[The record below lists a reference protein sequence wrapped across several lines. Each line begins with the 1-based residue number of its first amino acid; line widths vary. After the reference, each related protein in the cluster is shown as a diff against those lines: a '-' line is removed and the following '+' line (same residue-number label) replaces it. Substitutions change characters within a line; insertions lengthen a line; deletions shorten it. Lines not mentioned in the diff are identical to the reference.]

1 MATDRKLKN
10 PGGDTHAEFD
20 REINVRGIV
29 YTGVGLAAVT
39 AAAFIG
45 MWFLFRGLSSY
56 EERRDPAPLPIP
68 EAAQALRPVGPML
81 QATPEREL
89 EQLLAIENEMLGS
102 YGVAEGGTHARV
114 PIERAME
121 MVLAQGLGTT
131 AAENEPTDVA
141 AGEVAGE
148 EEDSPAELAP
158 ETEPT
163 AAERDERPALDIPDE
178 SEGPP
183 DESEGPDGE

>member
-1 MATDRKLKN
+1 MTTERKLKN

-20 REINVRGIV
+20 RDVDVRGIV
-29 YTGVGLAAVT
+29 YTGVGLAAIT
-39 AAAFIG
+39 ALAFVA
-45 MWFLFRGLSSY
+45 MWFFIRGLSSY

-68 EAAQALRPVGPML
+68 EAAQGVRPVGPML

-102 YGVAEGGTHARV
+102 YGVAEGGEHARV

-121 MVLAQGLGTT
+121 MVIAQGLGTPLDG
-131 AAENEPTDVA
+131 NEPTDVA
-141 AGEVAGE
+141 AGVVAGE
-148 EEDSPAELAP
+148 DDDSPAELAP

-163 AAERDERPALDIPDE
+163 ETEREELPELDTE
-178 SEGPP
+178 

>member
-1 MATDRKLKN
+1 MDTDRKPKN

-20 REINVRGIV
+20 REVNVRGIV

-45 MWFLFRGLSSY
+45 MWFFFRGLSSY

-68 EAAQALRPVGPML
+68 EAAQALRPAGPML

-102 YGVAEGGTHARV
+102 YGVAEGGEYARV

-121 MVLAQGLGTT
+121 LVLAQGLGTP
-131 AAENEPTDVA
+131 EGGNEPTDVA
-141 AGEVAGE
+141 AGVVAGDPD
-148 EEDSPAELAP
+148 DSPAGLVT

-163 AAERDERPALDIPDE
+163 SGERDERPELDVV
-178 SEGPP
+178 